1 MAISALG
8 NVSWGTHLVDTGGL
22 AVGWQLSWSLS
33 GVWVPFQMGLHITA
47 WASLYHIPG
56 EQFFSLPNSPH
67 SRPSFF
73 CHSPAPPTLATQSI
87 QLSQSSYSLGF
98 YEHILP
104 ILRPN
109 LAYFDLSFPL
119 WLTSFL
125 TKSVQILGVYLGWCP
140 VSAFTCWIL
149 V

>member
-1 MAISALG
+1 MSAGALTWLTLG
-8 NVSWGTHLVDTGGL
+8 AWLLAGSSAGACLGL
-22 AVGWQLSWSLS
+22 GFLS
-33 GVWVPFQMGLHITA
+33 M
-47 WASLYHIPG
+47 WASTLLLGLLIPCGWIPG
-56 EQFFSLPNSPH
+56 EQFFSLPDSPH

-98 YEHILP
+98 YEHFLP

-109 LAYFDLSFPL
+109 LAYFDLSFLL

-125 TKSVQILGVYLGWCP
+125 TKPVQILGVYLGWCP